1 MPIRSVITRIT
12 NHLMESAIL
21 LTDLKVAS
29 VKPPLKKQ
37 SLSLVR
43 RNREKIG
50 GRFREHLRD
59 VENDLGMPPNQLR
72 TILNFLIT
80 PTTT

>member
-1 MPIRSVITRIT
+1 
-12 NHLMESAIL
+12 MESAIL
-21 LTDLKVAS
+21 PTDLKVAS

-59 VENDLGMPPNQLR
+59 VEKNDLEMPPNQLR
-72 TILNFLIT
+72 AILIFLIT